1 MIYNSFYLVE
11 NKIMSYKRSSLMQ
24 ERMEQNRQ
32 MILQS
37 ARELIAQ
44 GGFKDAQI
52 QAIAERSG
60 VSSGLVY
67 RYFDNKSQ
75 ILIEV
80 LGDAIQQEIQILN
93 SIAASSLSA
102 KQKLHKAVT
111 TFVKRALNSPQLSYA
126 LMFEPVD
133 PLIEH
138 ERFRSKQLIKQSIND
153 ILVEGKVN
161 GEFGF
166 EDLNTAALCVVGAM
180 TFVVIEPL
188 NPSKNVHFDQMYKD
202 YFVKQIADFCVSGVS
217 LTEDAAIR

>member
-1 MIYNSFYLVE
+1 
-11 NKIMSYKRSSLMQ
+11 MSYKRSSLMQ

-32 MILQS
+32 AILQS

-44 GGFKDAQI
+44 GGIKDAQI
-52 QAIAERSG
+52 QAIAERAG

-75 ILIEV
+75 VLIEV
-80 LGDAIQQEIQILN
+80 LSEAIQHEVKILN
-93 SIAASSLSA
+93 HIAESELSS
-102 KQKLHKAVT
+102 KQKLDNAVT
-111 TFVKRALNSPQLSYA
+111 TFVKRAMNSPQLAYS

-133 PLIEH
+133 AELEH
-138 ERFRSKQLIKQSIND
+138 ERFRSKQLIKQSIKE
-153 ILVEGKVN
+153 ILAAGKIN

-188 NPSKNVHFDQMYKD
+188 NPSRNVMFDQNYKD
-202 YFVKQIADFCVSGVS
+202 YFVKQIAEFCVNAVQVQ
-217 LTEDAAIR
+217 EE